1 MPKINRVH
9 FVLLIAKT
17 IVYQIT
23 TSFIG
28 EYTTERRTMNELQTS
43 NMKTPIEIALGV
55 DENGMTTA
63 KKLYEFLELD
73 SRNYSRWCKTNIVE
87 NEFADE
93 NVDYWAFVID
103 EERNFNPNPTTDYKL
118 TAHFAKKLSMKGN
131 GERAEQARQYFI
143 TIEDRAKQEVINRSQ
158 LSPQMQMVMQMAES
172 MARQE
177 LEQKRQAEKVN
188 RIEQT
193 VSNMKDIFTKPIGD
207 WKSEINGRIREI
219 SVKSGIGYQTLYGQ
233 LYGELETT
241 AHCSLNMLQRNKI
254 NKMKKAGNNET
265 AIKNGTTKI
274 QIIYEKP
281 QLKAIFE
288 GIVKNYAMRYC
299 S

>member
-1 MPKINRVH
+1 MEELVKIGTKELPVIEWNGQRV
-9 FVLLIAKT
+9 
-17 IVYQIT
+17 IT
-23 TSFIG
+23 TAQLSEIYEATESQIKQNYGNNTDRFNDG
-28 EYTTERRTMNELQTS
+28 EHFYLLKGDELKAFK
-43 NMKTPIEIALGV
+43 NM
-55 DENGMTTA
+55 
-63 KKLYEFLELD
+63 
-73 SRNYSRWCKTNIVE
+73 VE
-87 NEFADE
+87 NFDLVGKNANQLYLWTRKGASRHCKMLGTDKAWEQFDVLEE
-93 NVDYWAFVID
+93 NYY
-103 EERNFNPNPTTDYKL
+103 NPKSQLDMS
-118 TAHFAKKLSMKGN
+118 KLSPDLQMFQKLFN
-131 GERAEQARQYFI
+131 SVAEQQ
-143 TIEDRAKQEVINRSQ
+143 
-158 LSPQMQMVMQMAES
+158 
-172 MARQE
+172 
-177 LEQKRQAEKVN
+177 LEQKRQAEQVN

>member
-1 MPKINRVH
+1 
-9 FVLLIAKT
+9 
-17 IVYQIT
+17 
-23 TSFIG
+23 
-28 EYTTERRTMNELQTS
+28 MNELETTKMQ
-43 NMKTPIEIALGV
+43 TPIEIALGV

-63 KKLYEFLELD
+63 RKLYAFLELAQGQF
-73 SRNYSRWCKTNIVE
+73 SRWAKSNIVD
-87 NEFADE
+87 NEFATE
-93 NVDYWAFVID
+93 NEDYWGFDINV
-103 EERNFNPNPTTDYKL
+103 EGNKTQDYKL

-207 WKSEINGRIREI
+207 WKSEINARVREI
-219 SVKSGIGYQTLYGQ
+219 SVKSGIDYQTLYGQ

-241 AHCSLNMLQRNKI
+241 AHCSLRTLQENKR
-254 NKMKKAGNNET
+254 KRMEKAGNTKT
-265 AIKNGTTKI
+265 AIKDGTTKI
-274 QIIYEKP
+274 AIVYEKP